1 MQLLGFSTADKT
13 KITVD
18 ILKNQMTD
26 IVYGMDQIENRN
38 TCQTIVIIV
47 CLLSSTEFKRRLKN
61 YNNTEFWKYM
71 NYFYSQKK

>member
-26 IVYGMDQIENRN
+26 IVYGMDQIGNRN